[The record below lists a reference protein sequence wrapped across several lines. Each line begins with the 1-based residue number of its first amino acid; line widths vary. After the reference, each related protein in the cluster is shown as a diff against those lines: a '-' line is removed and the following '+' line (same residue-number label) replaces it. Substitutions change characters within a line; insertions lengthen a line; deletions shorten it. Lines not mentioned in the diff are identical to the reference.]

1 MIPITQT
8 ELYDPM
14 RPDHRG
20 NCWQTVLASVLD
32 LPLDEVPHFVQ
43 DDHDHDGTKN
53 FEWNWWKRSFDFLRE
68 RGLTLEYAD
77 LDDSPGEYLLV
88 AGKSPRGGGAI
99 YHVVIYRDGVMVH
112 DPHPD
117 RTGLLSIDR
126 TYAVRTHGTGA
137 KG

>member
-1 MIPITQT
+1 MTPITQT
-8 ELYDPM
+8 ELYDPA

-43 DDHDHDGTKN
+43 DDHTHNGREN
-53 FEWNWWKRSFDFLRE
+53 FEWDWWKRSIDWLRD
-68 RGLTLEYAD
+68 RGMKLEYAKVD
-77 LDDSPGEYLLV
+77 ETPGEYLLV
-88 AGKSPRGGGAI
+88 SGKSPRGDGTI

-117 RTGLLSIDR
+117 GTGLLTVESNA
-126 TYAVRTHGTGA
+126 YAIRPIAGQA
-137 KG
+137 